1 MDTTVADP
9 LLGALVD
16 GRYRVRSRVAKGGMA
31 TVYTALD
38 ERLERT
44 VALKIIHP
52 GQSHDPHFVNRFTDE
67 AKTIARLTHPNVVA
81 VYDQGT
87 HHGLPYLVMEFVRGR
102 TLREVLAERRRLQ
115 PQEALAIMEQML
127 AAIAA
132 AHRAG
137 LVHRDVKPENVLVA
151 EAPGD
156 AHNLVDGVVKVADFG
171 LARAVEASADE
182 TGSHLMATV
191 AYVAP
196 ELVTDG
202 HADPRTDVYSAG
214 IVLFEMLTG
223 RVPYEADRPV
233 EVAWQHVDRDVPFPS
248 RYTPGLPPAIDDLVI
263 RATRRDPGAR
273 PTDAGAM
280 LAEVQAARE
289 NIGMELATRSRPL
302 AQPTVIVPQ
311 VESVPQNVYR
321 TGSMS
326 VEPARPSW
334 AKLPSPTPAQPPA
347 RRRRAQPE
355 PTGPAAR
362 LAELLAQV
370 NANPRTRL
378 TVIAAMLTLG
388 LLVAIG
394 GYWIGVGRYTDA
406 PDLTTMSSD
415 MAGQQARAAGFKVK
429 FGPAKFDTKIAKD
442 KVLAQDPAAHAR
454 ILDGGTI
461 TLTLSLGPEIHKV
474 PDIAGKEYDLALVD
488 IQATGLQATR
498 AEKFDDAIPVGYVV
512 ETDPRIG
519 TEVKPGQTI
528 KILVSKGPNPVKV
541 PLVIGKNIE
550 DAKQA
555 LTKVKITVGKI
566 EAVDSDK
573 PANEVTSQSIGD
585 GNSVTDGMV
594 IDLQISKGPALVTL
608 PDVRGQ
614 QLDDARRA
622 LEAMGL
628 AVDAQGFGTVRQMDP
643 GPGTQVPPGTRI
655 RLLAYF

>member
-1 MDTTVADP
+1 
-9 LLGALVD
+9 
-16 GRYRVRSRVAKGGMA
+16 MA

-52 GQSHDPHFVNRFTDE
+52 GQSHDPQFVSRFTDE

-81 VYDQGT
+81 VYDQGS

-156 AHNLVDGVVKVADFG
+156 THNIIDGVVKVADFG

-248 RYTPGLPPAIDDLVI
+248 RYAPGLPPAVDDLVI

-280 LAEVQAARE
+280 LAEVQAVRE
-289 NIGMELATRSRPL
+289 DIGVEMATRARPL

-311 VESVPQNVYR
+311 IESVPQHVYR
-321 TGSMS
+321 TGA

-334 AKLPSPTPAQPPA
+334 AKLPSAAPPQQQVA

-355 PTGPAAR
+355 PAGLAAR
-362 LAELLAQV
+362 LAELLAQI

-378 TVIAAMLTLG
+378 AVIAAMLTLG
-388 LLVAIG
+388 LLVAVG

-406 PDLTTMSSD
+406 PDLTTMTSD
-415 MAGQQARAAGFKVK
+415 MAGRQAKAAGFKVK
-429 FGPAKFDTKIAKD
+429 FGPPKFDTKVAKD

-488 IQATGLQATR
+488 VQATGLQATR
-498 AEKFDDAIPVGYVV
+498 AEKFDDAIPAGYVV
-512 ETDPRIG
+512 ETEPKIG

-528 KILVSKGPNPVKV
+528 KIFVSKGPNPVKV
-541 PLVIGKNIE
+541 PLVIGKNVE
-550 DAKQA
+550 EAKQA
-555 LTKVKITVGKI
+555 LAKVKITVGKI

-573 PANEVTSQSIGD
+573 PKDQVVSQSIGD
-585 GNSVTDGMV
+585 GNSVADGMV
-594 IDLQISKGPALVTL
+594 IDLQISKGPALVTVQE
-608 PDVRGQ
+608 VRGM
-614 QLDDARRA
+614 QLDQARQI
-622 LEAMGL
+622 LEAQGL
-628 AVDAQGFGTVRQMDP
+628 VVEPQGFGTVRQMDP
-643 GPGTQVPPGTRI
+643 PPGTQVPPGTHV